1 MKLGRDRKEKIWQN
15 SIYLKQ
21 FSFCNGEKEKSFHNF
36 VILFLF
42 VSVEEEER
50 FCFFGRLYCVYH
62 ELLF

>member
-1 MKLGRDRKEKIWQN
+1 MEK
-15 SIYLKQ
+15 K
-21 FSFCNGEKEKSFHNF
+21 KSFNNF

-50 FCFFGRLYCVYH
+50 ISFFGRLYCVYH